1 MFVSPLT
8 GRLVPKIILS
18 KSEPFM
24 GNLQRKEKCPYLDGL
39 RRESTLFEDFVEP
52 CKTRKI
58 NGAWKLMH
66 IIYNL
71 SAMTD

>member
-1 MFVSPLT
+1 MFISPLT
-8 GRLVPKIILS
+8 GRLVPKIIQS

-24 GNLQRKEKCPYLDGL
+24 GNYQRQKKRSYLDGL

-58 NGAWKLMH
+58 NGA
-66 IIYNL
+66 
-71 SAMTD
+71 